1 MTGVGRSQTLRVEA
15 AGEQGS
21 GERTGK
27 ARRQGKRGREDKVPP
42 EREVEGKEERGE
54 LLVDYSISERQSATS
69 IKISNTQAL

>member
-21 GERTGK
+21 GERMGK

-42 EREVEGKEERGE
+42 EREAEGKEERGRRHKPVRE
-54 LLVDYSISERQSATS
+54 EGAGRAAGLEYSQ
-69 IKISNTQAL
+69 